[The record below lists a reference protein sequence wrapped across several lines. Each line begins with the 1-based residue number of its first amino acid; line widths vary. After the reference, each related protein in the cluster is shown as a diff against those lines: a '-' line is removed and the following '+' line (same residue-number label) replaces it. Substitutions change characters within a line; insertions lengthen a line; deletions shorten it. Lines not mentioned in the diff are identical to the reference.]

1 MQPLGDLVPNRMCL
15 HAIRDWCEQNPDSQ
29 DAVNFLAAERASDA
43 ARDDNR
49 RLEAA
54 RASIASEAAAAEAAT
69 AAEATTVA
77 ANTALTHEELVTT
90 LSQWLASGFGK
101 ADFQHSNLFVAFIHD
116 VFQVPSP
123 TPGIQI
129 IPSRG
134 RYVGYRAAWRQIL
147 GETYDSFVTRYRAVV
162 ERIQRR
168 PPAIN
173 PTTGYISPGDQ
184 TAFMDLGIGVFDGPD
199 GEDGPN
205 LFNAFTLFIQEWQAA
220 HQPAAGAVAAAAG
233 PVTAATPVAAAAGA
247 SHIPC
252 SIRSVACLPYHPCN
266 FHACPSSIIHC
277 HACILRC
284 FVDLISPSITRT
296 ASSRFI
302 FL

>member
-1 MQPLGDLVPNRMCL
+1 MQPLRMCDLVPNRMCL

-29 DAVNFLAAERASDA
+29 DAVDFLAAERASDA

-90 LSQWLASGFGK
+90 LSQWLASGLGN
-101 ADFQHSNLFVAFIHD
+101 AGFQHSSLFVAFIHD
-116 VFQVPSP
+116 VLQLSSP
-123 TPGIQI
+123 TPGTTAHYV
-129 IPSRG
+129 PLRG
-134 RYVGYRAAWRQIL
+134 RYVGYPAAWRQIL

-233 PVTAATPVAAAAGA
+233 PPPLDGA